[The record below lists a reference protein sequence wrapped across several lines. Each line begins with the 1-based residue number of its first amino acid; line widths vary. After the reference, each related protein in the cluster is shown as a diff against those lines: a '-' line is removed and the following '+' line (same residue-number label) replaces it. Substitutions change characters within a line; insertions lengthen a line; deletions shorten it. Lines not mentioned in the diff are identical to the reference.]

1 MAFDVTR
8 TESMQWNRTI
18 HQSSLECPEQRVSL
32 DLERVSPELLAEVQ
46 ASIAAEVAKAKA

>member
-8 TESMQWNRTI
+8 TESMQWNRSVNQT
-18 HQSSLECPEQRVSL
+18 SLGCPEQQGAV
-32 DLERVSPELLAEVQ
+32 DLEKVSPDLLAEVQ